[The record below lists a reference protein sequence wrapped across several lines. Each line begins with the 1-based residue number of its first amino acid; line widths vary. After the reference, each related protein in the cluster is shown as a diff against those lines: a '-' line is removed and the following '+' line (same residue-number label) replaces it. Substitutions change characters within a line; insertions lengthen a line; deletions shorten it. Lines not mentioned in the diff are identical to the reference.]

1 MSISSPQIIPDL
13 SNRDIVRVSCGAY
26 HTFLISKDGIL
37 YAFGQNKYGKLGL
50 NVRKENTVFRS
61 TQARIIPF
69 NINFMAGHSKK
80 VRIEEDPGT

>member
-1 MSISSPQIIPDL
+1 MIPDL
-13 SNRDIVRVSCGAY
+13 SSKDIVRVSCGAY

-61 TQARIIPF
+61 TQARIIPYQITF
-69 NINFMAGHSKK
+69 TGGKK